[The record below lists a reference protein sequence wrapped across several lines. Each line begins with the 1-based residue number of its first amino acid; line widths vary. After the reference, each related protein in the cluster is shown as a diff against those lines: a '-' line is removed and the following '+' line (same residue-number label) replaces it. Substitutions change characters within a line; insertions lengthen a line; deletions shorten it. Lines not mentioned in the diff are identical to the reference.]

1 MTQMTPASPE
11 AIGIV
16 HLVGIGGI
24 GMSGIAEVMHNLGY
38 HVQGSDM
45 SQNANVERLQ
55 NMGIKIMT
63 SHDGAHIEGV
73 GIVVISSAIKE
84 DNPEVQAARKAGI
97 AIVRRA
103 EMLAELMR
111 LKSTITIAGT
121 HGKTTTTSLVATL
134 LDGASYDPTV
144 INGGIINAYGTNA
157 RLGAGDWMVVEAD
170 ESDGTFVRLPSTL
183 GVVTNI
189 DPEHLDFYGDFDAL
203 KDAFRAYLTNIP
215 FYGAALMCID
225 HAEVQALMGR
235 VQDRRLISY
244 GLSAQADLRAVN
256 VVTQNG
262 ETRFDMTHNNRR
274 TGQMETYEG
283 FVLPMAGK
291 HNLQNALAALGIGLE
306 LGIEIE
312 KLRQSL
318 AGFAGVK
325 RRFTHVGN
333 WQGVDI
339 YDDYA
344 HHPVEISA
352 VLESARGT
360 TKGQVVAI
368 LQPHRYTRLRDLF
381 EDFCRCFNEADSVI
395 ITPVYEAGEKP
406 IAGVDAQALAE
417 GIRAHGHRQV
427 TTIND
432 PSEIAGLIKSQTK
445 SGDIVLFLGAGSI
458 SNWAYDM
465 PETLAGGR
473 DG

>member
-1 MTQMTPASPE
+1 M
-11 AIGIV
+11 
-16 HLVGIGGI
+16 
-24 GMSGIAEVMHNLGY
+24 
-38 HVQGSDM
+38 
-45 SQNANVERLQ
+45 
-55 NMGIKIMT
+55 
-63 SHDGAHIEGV
+63 
-73 GIVVISSAIKE
+73 
-84 DNPEVQAARKAGI
+84 
-97 AIVRRA
+97 
-103 EMLAELMR
+103 
-111 LKSTITIAGT
+111 
-121 HGKTTTTSLVATL
+121 
-134 LDGASYDPTV
+134 
-144 INGGIINAYGTNA
+144 
-157 RLGAGDWMVVEAD
+157 
-170 ESDGTFVRLPSTL
+170 
-183 GVVTNI
+183 
-189 DPEHLDFYGDFDAL
+189 
-203 KDAFRAYLTNIP
+203 
-215 FYGAALMCID
+215 
-225 HAEVQALMGR
+225 
-235 VQDRRLISY
+235 
-244 GLSAQADLRAVN
+244 RAVN

-395 ITPVYEAGEKP
+395 ITPC
-406 IAGVDAQALAE
+406 L
-417 GIRAHGHRQV
+417 
-427 TTIND
+427 
-432 PSEIAGLIKSQTK
+432 
-445 SGDIVLFLGAGSI
+445 
-458 SNWAYDM
+458 
-465 PETLAGGR
+465 
-473 DG
+473 

>member
-1 MTQMTPASPE
+1 M
-11 AIGIV
+11 
-16 HLVGIGGI
+16 
-24 GMSGIAEVMHNLGY
+24 
-38 HVQGSDM
+38 
-45 SQNANVERLQ
+45 
-55 NMGIKIMT
+55 
-63 SHDGAHIEGV
+63 
-73 GIVVISSAIKE
+73 
-84 DNPEVQAARKAGI
+84 
-97 AIVRRA
+97 
-103 EMLAELMR
+103 
-111 LKSTITIAGT
+111 
-121 HGKTTTTSLVATL
+121 
-134 LDGASYDPTV
+134 
-144 INGGIINAYGTNA
+144 
-157 RLGAGDWMVVEAD
+157 
-170 ESDGTFVRLPSTL
+170 
-183 GVVTNI
+183 
-189 DPEHLDFYGDFDAL
+189 
-203 KDAFRAYLTNIP
+203 
-215 FYGAALMCID
+215 
-225 HAEVQALMGR
+225 
-235 VQDRRLISY
+235 
-244 GLSAQADLRAVN
+244 
-256 VVTQNG
+256 
-262 ETRFDMTHNNRR
+262 
-274 TGQMETYEG
+274 
-283 FVLPMAGK
+283 
-291 HNLQNALAALGIGLE
+291 
-306 LGIEIE
+306 
-312 KLRQSL
+312 
-318 AGFAGVK
+318 K

-432 PSEIAGLIKSQTK
+432 PSEIAGLIKSQTN